1 MWDFRPQKDRDNV
14 IMDYLSQLFLKKF
27 APMRNASSQKK
38 AKSRHTIYTHLHMV
52 DTILDIAQEQKI
64 GPVGLF
70 IDVLP
75 AFGRR
80 LII

>member
-1 MWDFRPQKDRDNV
+1 
-14 IMDYLSQLFLKKF
+14 MDYLSQLSLKKL
-27 APMRNASSQKK
+27 APMRNASYQKK

-52 DTILDIAQEQKI
+52 DTILDIAQEQKV
-64 GPVGLF
+64 GPVVRF

-75 AFGRR
+75 AFGRS